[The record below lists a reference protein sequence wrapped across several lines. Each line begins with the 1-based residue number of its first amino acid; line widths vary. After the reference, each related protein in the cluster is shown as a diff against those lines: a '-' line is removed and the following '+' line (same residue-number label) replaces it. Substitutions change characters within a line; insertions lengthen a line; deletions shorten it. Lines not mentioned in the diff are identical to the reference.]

1 MLNRIKEI
9 LKFIDADLRKPGGI
23 IARDS
28 ATGVPNEHLWKS
40 GYQFLRRVVL
50 PPAIILLL
58 IIFIHWLR

>member
-23 IARDS
+23 VARDS
-28 ATGVPNEHLWKS
+28 ATGAPTEHLWTS

-50 PPAIILLL
+50 PPAIILFL
-58 IIFIHWLR
+58 IIIIRWLR